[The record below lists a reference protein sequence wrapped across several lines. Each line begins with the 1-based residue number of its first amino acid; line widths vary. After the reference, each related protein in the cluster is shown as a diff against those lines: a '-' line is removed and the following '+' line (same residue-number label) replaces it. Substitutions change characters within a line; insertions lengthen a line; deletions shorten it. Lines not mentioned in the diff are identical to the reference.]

1 MRKRKWK
8 YQQEKESE
16 STNKEEKVKVP
27 TKKRKWKYQLERE
40 CREREGERPL
50 PAACSL
56 CSLAPWRISSSSL
69 MMDNI
74 RKYKWKS
81 KKYVT
86 CPPIESGS
94 WALHQHFQQS
104 QSRSG
109 PSLWCLMM
117 MIMVMKVM
125 GKMIMRT
132 WRAHEKVNLRKRRR
146 SNGGPGAV
154 WRDNDDQHHRHTM
167 TMHYVYFVSY

>member
-1 MRKRKWK
+1 MNTCKPWSKYQRKLKQKYEWGRESINNRKWK
-8 YQQEKESE
+8 YQREKESE

-109 PSLWCLMM
+109 PSSLW
-117 MIMVMKVM
+117 
-125 GKMIMRT
+125 
-132 WRAHEKVNLRKRRR
+132 W
-146 SNGGPGAV
+146 
-154 WRDNDDQHHRHTM
+154 WFDDDDN
-167 TMHYVYFVSY
+167 